1 MRSFIMNRIH
11 TLFIVASALVAHGAH
26 AQDAPAE
33 ADTPAKPV
41 PETPA
46 PASAPELDAP
56 APTPAPAPAPEV
68 KPAAPKPEAQPLAAE
83 QPAAVASAPAK
94 TPSSETL
101 AERGGTFG
109 IGLVIA
115 PKVGGG
121 LGSIL
126 LAGTGADLTAS
137 LELGYTLPLP
147 QPIGRDIEV
156 FGDVGYSGPSTQ
168 QTINANDP
176 RLPSPSFHYTLTEH
190 QLAVTWG
197 ALYRIP
203 IGVDFIQPN
212 AGLGLRTV
220 WSDTIANADSGGKPF
235 GTTEETAFDVGVDV
249 RVGADFYVG
258 PGSILAELGFSWVPA
273 NRFILQNTT
282 TTALGL
288 AVGYRFML

>member
-1 MRSFIMNRIH
+1 MNRIH
-11 TLFIVASALVAHGAH
+11 VLLVVVLSLVAHTAR
-26 AQDAPAE
+26 AQDAPPA
-33 ADTPAKPV
+33 ASDTPAKPAADS
-41 PETPA
+41 PA
-46 PASAPELDAP
+46 PASEPELDTP
-56 APTPAPAPAPEV
+56 APTPAPEP
-68 KPAAPKPEAQPLAAE
+68 KPAAPTAEPAPLAADKPPVVATTAKPTS
-83 QPAAVASAPAK
+83 PA
-94 TPSSETL
+94 SETL
-101 AERGGTFG
+101 AERGGAFG
-109 IGLVIA
+109 VGLVIA
-115 PKVGGG
+115 PKVGGA

-176 RLPSPSFHYTLTEH
+176 RIPTGSFHYTLTEH

-203 IGVDFIQPN
+203 LGVDFIQPN

-220 WSDTIANADSGGKPF
+220 WSDTVANADAGGKPF
-235 GTTEETAFDVGVDV
+235 GTTSETAFDLGVDV
-249 RVGADFYVG
+249 RIGADFYVG

-273 NRFILQNTT
+273 DRFILQKTS